1 MSSKT
6 WSKWLLI
13 LLPIVAGAYLL
24 WPTYNY
30 YRMNQERESLIG
42 DSAALES
49 WDLAN
54 GEDFAKARNARL
66 KLGLDLRGGM
76 YVTLEVDILK
86 LIEES
91 ADPLSVDE
99 DFTNILEKTRTQ
111 TDNTD
116 LDVLDTYL
124 VNFRASGKSL
134 LQYFPL
140 SSSDEA
146 KGGDPEKAI
155 EEKLRN
161 DAAGAVDQAMEVI
174 RQRINKYD
182 LSEVNIQKQGA
193 RRIVI
198 ELPDVKDEKEIRSL
212 IQTTARLE
220 FKRVMMNRDLIR
232 TFYTIDNVLKGVVAA
247 EPVVDTTATDS
258 TAVAKDSAAIAKADT
273 AKKDTA
279 AAATATTDTSKKN
292 ANPYAGL
299 SDDEVARR
307 VKRDYPFT
315 YMLTGL
321 FAQSEKSSFQNF
333 DLILKKAEDFPEQ
346 GIYNFVVSGT
356 MLQQFLKYLERPDV
370 KRAMPAD
377 LDIVVAARPEGTPA
391 KDGTPEFYNVYGVV
405 READLTGDV
414 VTEAFPSFDQSSNQ
428 PMVLMEMTGEGA
440 ERWAQITGAN
450 IGKRIAIILD
460 GRVYSA
466 PTVQNK
472 ITGGS
477 SQITGATSPEEAN
490 LLAVVLKA
498 GALKAPV
505 KIIEERVVGPS
516 LGEDSIRRGV
526 TSSLLSF
533 ALIVL
538 FMLAYYV
545 WGGGLADIAL
555 MMNVLLVIA
564 GLAGFGGTLTLPGIA
579 GIILSTAMA
588 VDANILIFERM
599 REELYAGKT
608 LKAAIDQG
616 FEKAWSAIIDSN
628 LTNILATVPLLI
640 WGSGPVRGFAVTLL
654 VGAVITLFTAVVVT
668 RAMFTLIAA
677 SGATTFNIGQKRTA

>member
-49 WDLAN
+49 WDAAN
-54 GEDFAKARNARL
+54 SEDFAKARNARL

-99 DFTNILEKTRTQ
+99 DFTTILEKTRAQ

-116 LDVLDTYL
+116 LEVLDVYL
-124 VNFRASGKSL
+124 TNFRASGKSL

-220 FKRVMMNRDLIR
+220 FKRVMMNRELIR
-232 TFYTIDNVLKGVVAA
+232 TFYAIDNVLKGVVAA
-247 EPVVDTTATDS
+247 EPVADTTVKDS
-258 TAVAKDSAAIAKADT
+258 TAVATDSSAIAKADT
-273 AKKDTA
+273 AKTDTA
-279 AAATATTDTSKKN
+279 TAKKDTSKKD

-307 VKRDYPFT
+307 VKRDYPFS

-321 FAQSEKSSFQNF
+321 FAPSEKASFQNF

-356 MLQQFLKYLERPDV
+356 MLQQFLKYLDRPDV
-370 KRAMPAD
+370 KRIMPAD
-377 LDIVVAARPEGTPA
+377 IDIVVAARPEGTPA
-391 KDGTPEFYNVYGVV
+391 KDGTPEFYNVYGVT

-428 PMVLMEMTGEGA
+428 PMVLMEMSAEGG

-472 ITGGS
+472 ISGGS
-477 SQITGATSPEEAN
+477 SQITGSTTPEEAN

-538 FMLAYYV
+538 FMLVYYM

-616 FEKAWSAIIDSN
+616 FAKAWSAIIDSN
-628 LTNILATVPLLI
+628 LTNILATIPLLI